1 MSESVIIYGP
11 KGPERH
17 SPANARDLVY
27 TGLYSW
33 AEHFKTTP
41 TAIAPFARFDNPP
54 GFLTQEVL
62 DKAIVKDDSG
72 AAGAASSAAAAQA
85 AQAAQMQQALLQQQA
100 LAQAAA
106 QAQAAAAA
114 APAVEIPDFS
124 KPVEV
129 DASDLDDD
137 DAVEAAIEADET
149 VEDEPIAT
157 PAARGR
163 GRPRK
168 AN

>member
-17 SPANARDLVY
+17 TPANARDLVY

-33 AEHFKTTP
+33 AEFFKTTP
-41 TAIAPFARFDNPP
+41 TAIAPFARLDVPS
-54 GFLTQEVL
+54 GSLSQDVL
-62 DKAIVKDDSG
+62 DKAIVKEEGG
-72 AAGAASSAAAAQA
+72 ASGAASSAAAALA
-85 AQAAQMQQALLQQQA
+85 AQQAQMQAALIQQQA

-124 KPVEV
+124 QPVAV
-129 DASDLDDD
+129 DASDLDD
-137 DAVEAAIEADET
+137 EGEADAEE
-149 VEDEPIAT
+149 VVGDEPIAT
-157 PAARGR
+157 PTPRGR

-168 AN
+168 NA